1 VRQAT
6 FGYVRGA
13 VEGPVF
19 IESHDGQVY
28 GFPNEPGKP
37 TYKLGCHDLL
47 REIDPDSPRG
57 GPDPAAIEVMRE
69 FIERRLGESTPEFVE
84 AHTCLYT
91 REANDD
97 FKFAKLD
104 SRTIVASPCSGHGF
118 KFGPWVG
125 KLLADVCEE
134 KADFATYPRF
144 AP

>member
-1 VRQAT
+1 
-6 FGYVRGA
+6 
-13 VEGPVF
+13 
-19 IESHDGQVY
+19 
-28 GFPNEPGKP
+28 
-37 TYKLGCHDLL
+37 
-47 REIDPDSPRG
+47 
-57 GPDPAAIEVMRE
+57 MRE